1 MTQDAEHLPAIPED
15 RLDGWTRTEAFSETV
30 FRLSRVSVEGHT
42 VVYEDERLRTAVRE
56 ASDGAFDRMWRFFFA
71 TGLDFSP
78 PLPPGVGPA
87 AVFSTV
93 ASNADDQFV
102 ATLEDRGFRDVSQGR
117 RERIRVE
124 TGDRARLRRYNAE
137 LDVESGGGDIHSLP
151 TAGLLAVWTVDGEF
165 RLAGGA
171 YPTRSLA
178 AVLGIQS
185 DDSRLTVDPDRFR
198 DDLLGL
204 IRAVN

>member
-1 MTQDAEHLPAIPED
+1 MSGDEPLPAVPEA
-15 RLDGWTRTEAFSETV
+15 RLDGWKRTEAFSETV
-30 FRLSRVSVEGHT
+30 FELSAVSVEGHT
-42 VVYEDERLRTAVRE
+42 VVYEDDQRRTAVRD
-56 ASDGAFDRMWRFFFA
+56 ATDGALDRMWRFFFA
-71 TGLDFSP
+71 TRLDFSP

-93 ASNADDQFV
+93 ASKAGDQFV
-102 ATLEDRGFRDVSQGR
+102 DILRDRGFAAVSEGR

-137 LDVESGGGDIHSLP
+137 VTVDGVPGEGTVTLP
-151 TAGLLAVWTVDGEF
+151 TAGLLAVWTVDSEF

-171 YPTRSLA
+171 YPARPLA
-178 AVLGIQS
+178 EVLGLSSGIA
-185 DDSRLTVDPDRFR
+185 DADPDEDR

-204 IRAVN
+204 IRAVR